1 MIKGG
6 ESGGRRGSVKELK
19 KLGEVKEVKGQM
31 IKRGESGGRSKW
43 SKELIGI
50 AVFNDFKDLKDFK
63 GAKDFKEQ
71 RKQ

>member
-1 MIKGG
+1 
-6 ESGGRRGSVKELK
+6 
-19 KLGEVKEVKGQM
+19 M
-31 IKRGESGGRSKW
+31 IKRGGSGGRSKW